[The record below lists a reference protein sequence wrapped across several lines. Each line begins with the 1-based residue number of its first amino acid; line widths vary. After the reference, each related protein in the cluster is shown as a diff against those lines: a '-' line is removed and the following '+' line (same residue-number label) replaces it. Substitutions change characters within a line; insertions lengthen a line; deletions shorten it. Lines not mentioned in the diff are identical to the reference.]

1 MSAVELRLSPS
12 DLPREM
18 GAMRVWL
25 DQHRFEPSGF
35 SCRDVDDGVLVSL
48 EFKIAHQAVAF
59 AERRDGFVIR
69 DVTFDARAA
78 HQPSGFVAH
87 ALRLQRCRDTDV
99 VAIVKNAP
107 GNTTK
112 GHGETFHFQVNMFG
126 RHHGVQ

>member
-1 MSAVELRLSPS
+1 MSAVELRLSSS

-59 AERRDGFVIR
+59 AERFGGRADPASALPSATLDLGLSSTGVI
-69 DVTFDARAA
+69 
-78 HQPSGFVAH
+78 G
-87 ALRLQRCRDTDV
+87 
-99 VAIVKNAP
+99 
-107 GNTTK
+107 
-112 GHGETFHFQVNMFG
+112 
-126 RHHGVQ
+126 

>member
-1 MSAVELRLSPS
+1 MARRLCQPARSGIIGLVIITELANMSAVELRLSPA

-59 AERRDGFVIR
+59 AERFGGRADPASALPSATLDVSTGVI
-69 DVTFDARAA
+69 
-78 HQPSGFVAH
+78 G
-87 ALRLQRCRDTDV
+87 
-99 VAIVKNAP
+99 
-107 GNTTK
+107 
-112 GHGETFHFQVNMFG
+112 
-126 RHHGVQ
+126 

>member
-1 MSAVELRLSPS
+1 MSAVELRLSPG

-59 AERRDGFVIR
+59 AERFGGRA
-69 DVTFDARAA
+69 DAT
-78 HQPSGFVAH
+78 PELTPLTLGVGVS
-87 ALRLQRCRDTDV
+87 TTSV
-99 VAIVKNAP
+99 V
-107 GNTTK
+107 G
-112 GHGETFHFQVNMFG
+112 
-126 RHHGVQ
+126 